1 MNLTLL
7 YESYKEDHDKFK
19 DILNYINKW
28 TVIYE
33 KERNLKF
40 INNNDLIRIYKIADD
55 LQTKYICNDNM
66 GNESEYS
73 DYVLNL
79 IWELRICYKN
89 DMEVN
94 NNVIRPSRSNE
105 VLEENGNN
113 GVTIPKDV
121 MPKKRKSNV
130 FRINAKNKSL

>member
-1 MNLTLL
+1 MNNNDYGCVFNIFVRLIRYLNLILL

-28 TVIYE
+28 AVIYE

-94 NNVIRPSRSNE
+94 NNV
-105 VLEENGNN
+105 
-113 GVTIPKDV
+113 KD
-121 MPKKRKSNV
+121 K
-130 FRINAKNKSL
+130 

>member
-1 MNLTLL
+1 M
-7 YESYKEDHDKFK
+7 
-19 DILNYINKW
+19 
-28 TVIYE
+28 IYE

-94 NNVIRPSRSNE
+94 NNV
-105 VLEENGNN
+105 
-113 GVTIPKDV
+113 KD
-121 MPKKRKSNV
+121 K
-130 FRINAKNKSL
+130 

>member
-1 MNLTLL
+1 MNVKNDYSHIFNLFVRIAGYLSLILL

-28 TVIYE
+28 AVIYE
-33 KERNLKF
+33 KERTLKF

-94 NNVIRPSRSNE
+94 NNV
-105 VLEENGNN
+105 
-113 GVTIPKDV
+113 KD
-121 MPKKRKSNV
+121 K
-130 FRINAKNKSL
+130 

>member
-28 TVIYE
+28 AEIYE

-55 LQTKYICNDNM
+55 LQTK
-66 GNESEYS
+66 ESEYS

-94 NNVIRPSRSNE
+94 NNV
-105 VLEENGNN
+105 
-113 GVTIPKDV
+113 KD
-121 MPKKRKSNV
+121 K
-130 FRINAKNKSL
+130 

>member
-1 MNLTLL
+1 MNNSDYGCVFNIFVRIIGYLNLTLL
-7 YESYKEDHDKFK
+7 YDTYKDDYDKFK

-28 TVIYE
+28 AVIYE
-33 KERNLKF
+33 KERTLKF

-94 NNVIRPSRSNE
+94 NNV
-105 VLEENGNN
+105 
-113 GVTIPKDV
+113 KD
-121 MPKKRKSNV
+121 K
-130 FRINAKNKSL
+130 

>member
-1 MNLTLL
+1 MNNSDYGCVFNIFVRIIAYLNLTLL
-7 YESYKEDHDKFK
+7 YDTYKDDYDKFK

-28 TVIYE
+28 AVIYE
-33 KERNLKF
+33 KERTLKF

-94 NNVIRPSRSNE
+94 NNV
-105 VLEENGNN
+105 
-113 GVTIPKDV
+113 
-121 MPKKRKSNV
+121 
-130 FRINAKNKSL
+130 